1 MKPIRVPSLGSWL
14 FLALG
19 FFAFSAQ
26 AQIRIVS
33 FNTLGNPRT
42 GSQTVLAALGD
53 ENVNGIAKAPD
64 IFSLQEQSSSTT
76 SGYLSMINGIY
87 GAGTYASTTLFGA
100 GDTTQSFIYNTRT
113 IQLISQQLVGT
124 ASSSGMPRQAL
135 RADFRPVGYDSTADF
150 YVYGS
155 HFKSSEG
162 TEEAARRNIE
172 AQTLRADANSL
183 GTAQHIIYTGDF
195 NVYRSSESAFSTLT
209 ASGNGQA
216 FDPVNRIGT
225 WHDNASFLDVHTQN
239 PRAGSNQG
247 GMDDRFD
254 WQMTTAPFMDGEGLS
269 YITGSYHAFGNSGT
283 HQLNGSVTTGS
294 AAALA
299 ARLPGYTTAEAT
311 SVLTALESTSD
322 HLPVVADYQLP
333 AKMGATV
340 DQTPGTVIVGATA
353 QVKFSVA
360 NTANV
365 VAVNGADEL
374 DYTYTAGSGLI
385 GSGNGI
391 DAALGAANQ
400 HTLTADTN
408 TAGQHNHTFNVTSS
422 SQSVANGYI
431 SQSVSYTVL
440 DHARAAFSP
449 LGATTLELD
458 FGLLD
463 LASGP
468 ISLEATL
475 YNLLSTIG
483 YTAGLDFDT
492 ISGLGTTDSF
502 QINLLPF
509 QNLTAGSSSNFT
521 VDFLG
526 TTTPG
531 YHRAE
536 YHLTFSDQDLPGA
549 ATLAPL
555 SLVFQATVIPEPG
568 TAGLLAFGAF
578 LTLLRKRRAFSG
590 LVDSYWGDD
599 ASAAAASVAGTT
611 TSWVSSKPEYPAR
624 TRSRP

>member
-1 MKPIRVPSLGSWL
+1 MKRKRAFSLGLWL

-19 FFAFSAQ
+19 LLAFSAQ
-26 AQIRIVS
+26 AQIRIVN

-42 GSQTVLAALGD
+42 GSQTVLTALGD
-53 ENVNGIAKAPD
+53 ESVNGIAKTPD

-76 SGYLSMINGIY
+76 ANYVSMLNGIY
-87 GAGTYASTTLFGA
+87 GAGTYASTSLFGA
-100 GDTTQSFIYNTRT
+100 GDTTQSFIYNTKT

-135 RADFRPVGYDSTADF
+135 RAEFRPVGYDSTADF
-150 YVYGS
+150 YVYSS

-195 NVYRSSESAFSTLT
+195 NIYRSSESAFQTLI

-269 YITGSYHAFGNSGT
+269 YITGSYHAFGNTGT

-294 AAALA
+294 ATALA

-311 SVLTALESTSD
+311 NVLTALESTSD
-322 HLPVVADYQLP
+322 HLPIVADYQLP
-333 AKMGATV
+333 AKMGVTV
-340 DQTPGTVIVGATA
+340 DQTPGTVIVGATS
-353 QVKFSVA
+353 QIKFSVA

-374 DYTYTAGSGLI
+374 DYTYTSGSGLT

-391 DAALGAANQ
+391 DAALGGANQ
-400 HTLTADTN
+400 HSLAADTF
-408 TAGQHNHTFNVTSS
+408 TAGQHNHAFSVTSS
-422 SQSVANGYI
+422 SQSVANGNI
-431 SQSVSYTVL
+431 NQSVSYTVL

-449 LGATTLELD
+449 LGATSLELD

-463 LASGP
+463 LATSP

-475 YNLLSTIG
+475 YNLLSTAG
-483 YTAGLDFDT
+483 YTAGLDFDSL
-492 ISGLGTTDSF
+492 SGLGATDSF

-509 QNLTAGSSSNFT
+509 QNLTAGSSAAFT

-526 TTTPG
+526 TTTTG

-536 YHLTFSDQDLPGA
+536 YQLTFSDQDLPGA
-549 ATLAPL
+549 VPL
-555 SLVFQATVIPEPG
+555 SPLYLIVEATVIPEPPAIALFAIA
-568 TAGLLAFGAF
+568 AGV
-578 LTLLRKRRAFSG
+578 TLFRR
-590 LVDSYWGDD
+590 
-599 ASAAAASVAGTT
+599 
-611 TSWVSSKPEYPAR
+611 R
-624 TRSRP
+624 